1 MKKNKTKI
9 TSIMLAIALLTS
21 SAVVCNISANAAE
34 TDTDTGTVKMLGDA
48 TGDGTITVADAT
60 IVQLAVSEGTEFTD
74 DQTLIMDTNQDGKV
88 TVADATFIQLYATH
102 YDAFTNP
109 NIGKIYHDAEYKTV
123 THPAEVGKAKL
134 RYELINC
141 NACSVCNEPLV
152 HKETG
157 EKFTDAEITG
167 HMFGKHNG
175 GSWRTENVWFYVDD
189 DDIYHDL
196 SDDWKVPNS
205 NCWRPDDEYHDT
217 DYWDEGSMNVFDVG
231 FNPYNGAFAQDAYNS
246 THENKLNYYWA
257 TTVESHCSDCNSD
270 GTSVYIDDYKKDEN
284 GNWIGCLQL
293 MDPVEITVY
302 PKDMADKTALNEAKE
317 KGEQIVAKHKA
328 WHAATD
334 GETHIQAF
342 TTLHK
347 KIYEP
352 VTIKDAWT
360 ETVLVRDAGWY

>member
-34 TDTDTGTVKMLGDA
+34 TNTDTGTVKMLGDA
-48 TGDGTITVADAT
+48 NGDGTISIMDAT
-60 IVQLAVSEGTEFTD
+60 AIQQTVSEGIEFTD
-74 DQTLIMDTNQDGKV
+74 DQTLIMDANQDGKV
-88 TVADATFIQLYATH
+88 SIMDVTAVQMYITYNEHA
-102 YDAFTNP
+102 NS
-109 NIGKIYHDAEYKTV
+109 NIGKIYHDAEYKTI
-123 THPAEVGKAKL
+123 THPAETGKTKL

-157 EKFTDAEITG
+157 KDFTDAEITG

-175 GSWRTENVWFYVDD
+175 GSWRTEDVWFYVDD
-189 DDIYHDL
+189 DGIYHDL

-205 NCWRPDDEYHDT
+205 NCSDPNNRYHDT

-231 FNPYNGAFAQDAYNS
+231 FNPYNGPLTQDIYNS
-246 THENKLNYYWA
+246 THENKLNYYWT

-302 PKDMADKTALNEAKE
+302 PKDIADKTTLKETKE
-317 KGEQIVAKHKA
+317 KGNQIVAEHKA
-328 WHAATD
+328 WHAETD

-342 TTLHK
+342 TAFHK
-347 KIYEP
+347 KIYESA
-352 VTIKDAWT
+352 TIKDAWT